1 MGPGNTERIL
11 RILKRI
17 TPELERAYLRAD
29 QARCEALIAEVRSAL
44 PEANECR
51 PANNTKN

>member
-1 MGPGNTERIL
+1 MKPGDTERFL

-17 TPELERAYLRAD
+17 TPELERAYLGNDR
-29 QARCEALIAEVRSAL
+29 ARCEALIAEVRSAL

-51 PANNTKN
+51 AANSKKN